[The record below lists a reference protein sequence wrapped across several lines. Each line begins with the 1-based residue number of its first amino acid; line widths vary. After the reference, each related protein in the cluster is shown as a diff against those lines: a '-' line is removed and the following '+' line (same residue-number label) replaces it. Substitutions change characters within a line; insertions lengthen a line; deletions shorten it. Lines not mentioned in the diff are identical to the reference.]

1 MTGSRFRRG
10 ARALV
15 VDEHERVLLVHFRF
29 PHGDLWAAPGGGIEH
44 GEAAEDAIRRELHE
58 EVGLAD
64 PDVGPVIWT
73 RRHVFPLPGY
83 DGQEETFFLVRVRE
97 ADLAAPLLSDA
108 DLRSE
113 NVIGRAWWSLDELRA
128 ATSTSF
134 APRRLPVLVAR
145 LLADG
150 PPPDPIDTGV

>member
-1 MTGSRFRRG
+1 MTGLRLRQG

-29 PHGDLWAAPGGGIEH
+29 PHGDLWAAPGGGVEH
-44 GEAAEDAIRRELHE
+44 GEAAQAAIRRELHE
-58 EVGLAD
+58 EVGLVD

-83 DGQEETFFLVRVRE
+83 DGQEETFFLVHVRVG
-97 ADLAAPLLSDA
+97 DLQ
-108 DLRSE
+108 
-113 NVIGRAWWSLDELRA
+113 A
-128 ATSTSF
+128 ATSTTF
-134 APRRLPVLVAR
+134 APRRLPDLVAR

-150 PPPDPIDTGV
+150 PPAEPIDTGI